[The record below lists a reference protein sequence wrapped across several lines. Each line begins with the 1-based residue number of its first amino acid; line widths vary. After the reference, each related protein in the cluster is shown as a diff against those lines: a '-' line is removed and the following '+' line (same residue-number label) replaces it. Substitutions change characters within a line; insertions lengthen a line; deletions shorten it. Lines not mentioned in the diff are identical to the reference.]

1 MVRKILAILIAGWFV
16 STSLASADDKV
27 KCTASADE
35 CETQI
40 REMLA
45 GRKYIGMK
53 FARASGG
60 ILVTNVASGSPGE
73 RAGMRAGDRI
83 VTINDRDCTT
93 AKVTIVK
100 EILNAT
106 REGYKV
112 SFTVDRSGYFRR
124 FDVRVEVLSK
134 QQIDKA
140 VAAHLR
146 EAHANPGEPRR

>member
-1 MVRKILAILIAGWFV
+1 MVRNILAILIAGWFV
-16 STSLASADDKV
+16 SAPIVAADDKA
-27 KCTASADE
+27 KCAASADE

-45 GRKYIGMK
+45 GRKYIGLK
-53 FARASGG
+53 VTRTSGG
-60 ILVTNVASGSPGE
+60 ILVTSVVPGSPGE
-73 RAGMRAGDRI
+73 RAGIRGGDRI
-83 VTINDRDCTT
+83 VTINGRDCTS
-93 AKVTIVK
+93 ANVTIVK

-134 QQIDKA
+134 EQIDKA

-146 EAHANPGEPRR
+146 EAHANPGEP

>member
-1 MVRKILAILIAGWFV
+1 MVRKILTILLAGWFA
-16 STSLASADDKV
+16 SASLASADDKA
-27 KCTASADE
+27 KCTAAADE

-45 GRKYIGMK
+45 GRKYIGLK
-53 FARASGG
+53 VAKTNAG
-60 ILVTNVASGSPGE
+60 ILVTSVVPGSPGE
-73 RAGMRAGDRI
+73 RAGVRAGDRI
-83 VTINDRDCTT
+83 VTINGRDCTA

-106 REGYKV
+106 KEGYKV

-124 FDVRVEVLSK
+124 LDVRVEVLSK
-134 QQIDKA
+134 GQIDKA

-146 EAHANPGEPRR
+146 EAHTPGDPRR